1 MVSKKISAVLM
12 LIFLVGLLG
21 MSLIR
26 AQLLGISFQM
36 EGAGLE
42 NLISSTESF
51 LGEAVPLSRTLRRMR
66 VNLRYALGTREQD
79 NVFIGEHRLIENI
92 SPPVGRYVQDNT
104 QAIIE
109 FAEDQK
115 VPTYIMLIPTAS
127 AVLQSE
133 TPEYADDSIYN
144 QKQFIEERYKNFAG
158 KLSCVDVYS
167 TLRQNSDKY
176 IYFNTETLLTPQGG
190 FLVYDV
196 LTRRMGN
203 VPYSLDRFNIEY
215 LSDSYY
221 GSLYD
226 RVEFRNVNPDVISI
240 YSYAGTTK
248 EFTVRQHGLD
258 RTREYNTLHPRFML
272 DLGRPLDVYLGGLSP
287 VVEIT
292 QKKRSSDS
300 LLIYGDRQMLTILPF
315 LACDYQYIRFVDLSS
330 ATPQQLAD
338 IDTGEYNEILFAYSV
353 DTFMHTD
360 APGRIEQQQKDGK
373 EK

>member
-1 MVSKKISAVLM
+1 MVSKKICAVMM
-12 LIFLVGLLG
+12 LAFLVGMLG

-36 EGAGLE
+36 EGTGLE
-42 NLISSTESF
+42 DLISSTESF
-51 LGEAVPLSRTLRRMR
+51 LGESVPLSRTLRRMR

-167 TLRQNSDKY
+167 ALRQNSDKY

-203 VPYSLDRFNIEY
+203 IPYSLDRFNIEY

-226 RVEFRNVNPDVISI
+226 RVEFRDVNPDVISI
-240 YSYAGTTK
+240 YSYAGTPK

-258 RTREYNTLHPRFML
+258 RTREYNTLHPQFML

-292 QKKRSSDS
+292 QKKRSPDS
-300 LLIYGDRQMLTILPF
+300 LLVYGDRQMLTILPF
-315 LACDYQYIRFVDLSS
+315 LACDYQYVHFVDLSS
-330 ATPQQLAD
+330 ATPQQLDD

-360 APGRIEQQQKDGK
+360 APGRITQQQKDGK